1 MTNQEMFKQEFIAL
15 LVKYNIEVDVQE
27 KVKGWYTEVT
37 GINFYSINKDIDFTL
52 DSYTHWRN
60 LCGK

>member
-27 KVKGWYTEVT
+27 KSKGGTQ
-37 GINFYSINKDIDFTL
+37 K
-52 DSYTHWRN
+52 
-60 LCGK
+60 